1 MTKAFDF
8 YHTRGMQRT
17 SHNLKE
23 DVEKNDFGVR
33 A

>member
-23 DVEKNDFGVR
+23 DVVKNDFGVR